1 MTQLSSTRLK
11 TFKRKLKVII
21 KLSPK
26 FAFVTFES
34 SFAEEEAVYDKNQP
48 IGDQGLRA
56 RALYD
61 YQAGR
66 FSCIDYEMTP

>member
-1 MTQLSSTRLK
+1 M
-11 TFKRKLKVII
+11 
-21 KLSPK
+21 KLSLK
-26 FAFVTFES
+26 FPSLTFES

-61 YQAGR
+61 YQAGK
-66 FSCIDYEMTP
+66 FPFIDYEMIP

>member
-1 MTQLSSTRLK
+1 M
-11 TFKRKLKVII
+11 
-21 KLSPK
+21 KLSLK
-26 FAFVTFES
+26 FVFVTFQS

-61 YQAGR
+61 YQAGE
-66 FSCIDYEMTP
+66 FSCIDYEIIP

>member
-1 MTQLSSTRLK
+1 M
-11 TFKRKLKVII
+11 
-21 KLSPK
+21 KLSLK
-26 FAFVTFES
+26 STFLTFES

-61 YQAGR
+61 YQAGKS
-66 FSCIDYEMTP
+66 SCVDYEMTP